1 MSLCLVG
8 KLVLPCT
15 ESINDS
21 YMLGEK
27 GRNSH
32 VSGESN
38 AEWSEVLFVLQVY
51 VATCVRLP
59 LVVVLPFLLSI
70 KEWGGPVT

>member
-1 MSLCLVG
+1 
-8 KLVLPCT
+8 
-15 ESINDS
+15 
-21 YMLGEK
+21 MLGEK